1 MKPSGVGEVLA
12 QRVNRAA
19 VFLLI
24 TSLFLSCAGKS
35 VKESRIFN
43 IEPENQSE
51 RTRSIYTDAICID
64 AISAAPPGAD
74 TCYSAEVREALA
86 AKDQDRTQYYLIQ
99 LLTKEPEP
107 YIRLEASLLLADLYY
122 SKRRYEDAFQLYTSI
137 LPFLDSYLP
146 VAEDDSNK
154 ALLRIA
160 EISLFNR
167 KDEELAQLYY
177 SKLNSDILA
186 HINNNG
192 ERSKFLER
200 KLLLKQIPA
209 DFLGLSDNNI
219 SALQVDDDDLW
230 VGTWNGGLVRYSL
243 SNKQAEVFKAGGK
256 SLTPNSVRSIEVTPD
271 RVWIGSYRELSVYSK
286 IDSSWK
292 VIPEFSGLNST
303 RIEIIKAI
311 DNTIYIG
318 TLGRGLWRLNNNN
331 WERLDNGPLPGN
343 FINCLE
349 NIGSLLY
356 IGTMNLGVISLDIET
371 GIFSA
376 FDRINPG
383 IEARNITVLMSQ
395 GMDIL
400 WIGTYGKG
408 LYRWKEN
415 SNQILHYSKNS
426 GQIAD
431 DWVLSGAKTS
441 RSLYFGT
448 FGGGISFITIKSGK
462 WQGISLEQGLPSL
475 DISALACSP
484 KLAGFLFAGT
494 LGGGVVRL
502 NEVLL
507 NEN

>member
-12 QRVNRAA
+12 QPVNRAA
-19 VFLLI
+19 IFLLI
-24 TSLFLSCAGKS
+24 TFLFSSCAGKS
-35 VKESRIFN
+35 VKESRILN

-51 RTRSIYTDAICID
+51 KTRYPITECIIIETTPT
-64 AISAAPPGAD
+64 ALPGAD
-74 TCYSAEVREALA
+74 TRYSAEVREALA
-86 AKDQDRTQYYLIQ
+86 AKDQNRTQYYLIQ
-99 LLTKEPEP
+99 LLAKETEP
-107 YIRLEASLLLADLYY
+107 CIRLEASLLLADLYY
-122 SKRRYEDAFQLYTSI
+122 LKRRYEDAFQLYTRI

-146 VAEDDSNK
+146 VAEDDYNK

-160 EISLFNR
+160 EISLFSR

-186 HINNNG
+186 HIDNG
-192 ERSKFLER
+192 EHIKFLER

-243 SNKQAEVFKAGGK
+243 SNKQAKVFKAGGK

-271 RVWIGSYRELSVYSK
+271 RVWIGSYQELSVYSK

-292 VIPEFSGLNST
+292 VIPEFSGVNST
-303 RIEIIKAI
+303 RIEVIKAI

-318 TLGRGLWRLNNNN
+318 TLGRGLWRLNNNS
-331 WERLDNGPLPGN
+331 WERLDKGPLPGN
-343 FINCLE
+343 VINCLE

-356 IGTMNLGVISLDIET
+356 IGTMNLGVVSLDIET

-400 WIGTYGKG
+400 WIGTYGGG
-408 LYRWKEN
+408 LYRWQEN

-431 DWVLSGAKTS
+431 DWVLSGVKTS

-448 FGGGISFITIKSGK
+448 FGGGISFISIKSGK

-475 DISALACSP
+475 DISVLACSP

-502 NEVLL
+502 NEALL